1 MKKLWLLT
9 ILLGA
14 VTLFG
19 HKKTELPQPKQDDDE
34 PILFI

>member
-9 ILLGA
+9 ILIGS
-14 VTLFG
+14 VIIIG
-19 HKKTELPQPKQDDDE
+19 HKKFNLPQPKQDNDE